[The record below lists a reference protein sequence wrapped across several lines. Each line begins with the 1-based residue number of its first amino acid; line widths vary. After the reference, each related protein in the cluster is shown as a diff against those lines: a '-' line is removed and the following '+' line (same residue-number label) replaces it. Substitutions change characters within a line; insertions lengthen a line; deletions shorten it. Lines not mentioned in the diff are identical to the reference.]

1 VSSEWMN
8 LLRASGCGPPWVV
21 LEGRMAVE
29 AALAGWWEVAGV
41 MMDESHPW
49 DVPVWS
55 GLEVVRTTADE
66 LARLG
71 DPGRHAGVLGLAREP
86 AETREVA
93 AFCKSL
99 EAGALLVVA
108 PRLADPALVGR
119 LMAQAE
125 SAGAAGVLFG
135 AEGASPFGAEA
146 VEASGGA
153 VFRLPVRVADGG
165 QLLRSLKAA
174 AVDLTGWEPDG
185 GPSAPAPSS
194 GRRALVLGDPV
205 GGLGPFWRAACDRRG
220 GGDWQ
225 PQMKAMAAAGG

>member
-1 VSSEWMN
+1 MSSEWMN
-8 LLRASGCGPPWVV
+8 LLRAPACGPPWVV
-21 LEGRMAVE
+21 LEGRTAVE
-29 AALAGWWEVAGV
+29 AALAGWWDVAGV
-41 MMDESHPW
+41 MIDESHPW
-49 DVPVWS
+49 EIPTWS
-55 GLEVVRTTADE
+55 GLEVERTTEAE
-66 LARLG
+66 LAGLG
-71 DPGRHAGVLGLAREP
+71 NPGRHAGVLGLAREP

-99 EAGALLVVA
+99 DAGALLVVA
-108 PRLADPALVGR
+108 PRLDDPVLVGR

-174 AVDLTGWEPDG
+174 AVDLTGWEPGG
-185 GPSAPAPSS
+185 GPAAPAPSS

-205 GGLGPFWRAACDRRG
+205 AGLGPFWRAACDRRG
-220 GGDWQ
+220 GGDWESQ
-225 PQMKAMAAAGG
+225 LKTMVAAGG